1 MKMNNQIHDPVLDQL
16 KGISKTLEGLET
28 YETDVAECT
37 IAGYD
42 LESAIFYSKLNDQIK
57 QKIKEI
63 EEA

>member
-1 MKMNNQIHDPVLDQL
+1 MLVEDSILVKL
-16 KGISKTLEGLET
+16 KGISKVLEGLET
-28 YETDVAECT
+28 YECTIAECT

-63 EEA
+63 EDDG

>member
-1 MKMNNQIHDPVLDQL
+1 MLVEDSILVKL
-16 KGISKTLEGLET
+16 KGISKVLEGLET
-28 YETDVAECT
+28 HECTIAECT

-63 EEA
+63 EDDG